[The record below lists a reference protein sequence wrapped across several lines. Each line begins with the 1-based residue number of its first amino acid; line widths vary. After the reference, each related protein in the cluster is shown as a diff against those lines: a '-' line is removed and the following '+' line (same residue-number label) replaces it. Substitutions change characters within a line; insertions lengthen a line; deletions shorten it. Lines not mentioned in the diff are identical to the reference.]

1 MRGLACVNE
10 SDLRAF
16 LLGELPERVCRTVS
30 DHLET
35 CTECEAAARRLDAL
49 TDPVIRSLRRVF
61 CAAADSSGPG
71 PLVDTDD
78 GNSAPSGEPAAQ
90 ADTELPRRVA
100 GYTILGELGRGGM
113 GVVYLARQPLL
124 SRLVALKMVLAGEH
138 AGPERRSR
146 FLAEADAIARLRHP
160 NIVQVYEAGEHNGQ
174 PFLALEY
181 IDGGT
186 LADRL
191 GGAQQPARESAA
203 LVEVLARAVQHA
215 HEAGIVHRD
224 LKPTNVLLANE
235 GSSSPLS
242 PRGRGERG
250 SVSLPFAGLVPKIT
264 DFGLAKQGDAGLT
277 ATGAVLGTPSYMAPE
292 QARGITVGPAADVWA
307 LGAILYECLT
317 GRPPFQGESALDVLE
332 QVRTREAVPPRQV
345 RPKLPHDLETICLK
359 CLQKEPTR
367 RYATAAALADDLA
380 RFLAGRPVTA
390 RPVGALERAWRWCRR
405 NPLLAATFLFA
416 VLALLA
422 VAGVS
427 VAFAVHA
434 TRASAREK
442 EESKKALDERDH
454 AKREQSRAEREQSRA
469 EREESRA
476 KRRLA
481 EQYLDRA

>member
-1 MRGLACVNE
+1 
-10 SDLRAF
+10 
-16 LLGELPERVCRTVS
+16 
-30 DHLET
+30 
-35 CTECEAAARRLDAL
+35 
-49 TDPVIRSLRRVF
+49 
-61 CAAADSSGPG
+61 
-71 PLVDTDD
+71 
-78 GNSAPSGEPAAQ
+78 
-90 ADTELPRRVA
+90 
-100 GYTILGELGRGGM
+100 
-113 GVVYLARQPLL
+113 
-124 SRLVALKMVLAGEH
+124 
-138 AGPERRSR
+138 
-146 FLAEADAIARLRHP
+146 HP
-160 NIVQVYEAGEHNGQ
+160 NIVQVYEVGEHNGQ

-191 GGAQQPARESAA
+191 GGTPQPARESAA
-203 LVEVLARAVQHA
+203 LVEVLVRAVQHA

-242 PRGRGERG
+242 PLPQGERGERG
-250 SVSLPFAGLVPKIT
+250 SVSPPFAGLVPKIT

-367 RYATAAALADDLA
+367 RYASAAALADDLA
-380 RFLAGRPVTA
+380 RFLTGRPVAA
-390 RPVGALERAWRWCRR
+390 RPVGAFERGWRWCRR
-405 NPLLAATFLFA
+405 NPLLAAVLLFA
-416 VLALLA
+416 VVALLA

-427 VAFAVHA
+427 VAFALHA
-434 TRASAREK
+434 TTAKNKLS
-442 EESKKALDERDH
+442 DERDH
-454 AKREQSRAEREQSRA
+454 AERERI
-469 EREESRA
+469 R
-476 KRRLA
+476 
-481 EQYLDRA
+481 